1 MAKNKEL
8 TILEQLFRSRN
19 VYSILYN
26 IKTLNF
32 KESSKKIKQALPHPI
47 TKKTLFHASSLPKK
61 YSQLRNKRML
71 PFSENLGGE
80 LAWYIQSLSKYSKT
94 INEFIEIET
103 QFENHIL
110 LENYDLALLNLIKI
124 EDEICKSFWGLEN
137 LFSTT
142 QKIGGDLSNWE
153 LLKEINSKTDEY
165 YTLFFNANYSKKA
178 ESEMTLLQYKRGIEN
193 EMNSMSN
200 KDSEYILFKLG
211 YFFLNNYTQ
220 YAYIVNSE
228 SSSSIIDK
236 YSTLI
241 DLISDLSNS
250 DEHNELVEDVLNEL
264 DKIGIK
270 DKRLN
275 RLKELNNIKVDVEL
289 NDEIIKLID
298 SYSIGDFEEVISN
311 SNKLFIKYPESIEIY
326 EIYIKSIIE
335 SGTKFIS
342 SNSSAFIDIILKN
355 LFSIYTRDSEYYTSR
370 ENLLKIYLT
379 YPRLNFFKKLLS
391 LVSSLTGIQSNKN
404 VLSNNFYVYS
414 CNSNPSIILSKL
426 ILKDYF
432 KEIPSITNHISH
444 KINYSIA
451 TGDFSSLNS
460 IKLPENKLEIYKARS
475 SFINENYSDCLLLLE
490 KLYSQKNLKSYVEEE
505 TIYLLF
511 CSYIL
516 EKKYDEAVKIMVD
529 SNFKNKYFIERLNGD
544 NLYNI
549 IVQNGYNVI
558 PSIDLPILFYINNA
572 TSYQKYVSLEIYLNS
587 IEVEKPSEIL
597 IDNFSE
603 KEIEKYLFILSEICD
618 LKVLN
623 YFYSV
628 YIDDNEVIE
637 ERKEILRKLI
647 LIDKSKSNIYLDEL
661 ASITQKEKIK
671 SIIQV
676 VNDGKIRLN
685 FTRIK
690 DNKDINLENNFNRFV
705 KFREFSKNNNLSV
718 VDTQLLFENYLS
730 EITTDS
736 TKLQDASFVSFKGVY
751 FEVIEHFL
759 FSEEHGLDG
768 DISTRIRHGVLEN
781 QLRKIFLN
789 TNLIA
794 LKNKYGKYED
804 IIYWNEYGENEGYL
818 KEVILQF
825 QDVLKN
831 FSKSIDDKIDFI
843 VNEQMQ
849 IFSNRYNKK
858 KQGLFNYYYTDEY
871 LWILYK
877 ETTEN
882 VENYDDFLNFSF
894 EMIKEHTDSLLFN
907 IRDYFRFN
915 LNSEFNGFMEEL
927 ESEVKNIFPHQA
939 DIFSELYQVINNTK
953 VLIQRELD
961 LISEWFKVSNPVLD
975 TSLDLKTIIETSVES
990 INLIQAKYKIKADIF
1005 ITNEMILQ
1013 RFDYYIVI
1021 FGILLENIIRHSGNE
1036 QPEICVDI
1044 FADSEIVNINNN
1056 NLYHLKLK
1064 VSNEFCNIDNDKL
1077 SNTFKKIKE
1086 NWATKLDKV
1095 SIEGGSG
1102 FQKINRILKYDIKSY
1117 DSNFDYTIKDNFL
1130 TISIDIF
1137 AFYKEFEDE

>member
-1 MAKNKEL
+1 MSKKRQL
-8 TILEQLFRSRN
+8 TVLEQLFRTTN
-19 VYSILYN
+19 IYAVLYN
-26 IKTLNF
+26 LKTLNF
-32 KESSKKIKQALPHPI
+32 KDSSKKIKQALLHPV
-47 TKKTLFHASSLPKK
+47 TAKTLFHESSLPQS
-61 YSQLRNKRML
+61 YSQLRNKKGL
-71 PFSENLGGE
+71 PFSENLSGE
-80 LAWYIQSLSKYSKT
+80 LAWYIQSLSKYSDL
-94 INEFIEIET
+94 INKFIEIEI
-103 QFENHIL
+103 QFENNII
-110 LENYDLALLNLIKI
+110 LENYDLALINLNKI
-124 EDEICKSFWGLEN
+124 ENEICKSFWGLEN

-142 QKIGGDLSNWE
+142 EKIGGDVSNWE
-153 LLKEINSKTDEY
+153 LLKDVNSKTDEY

-193 EMNSMSN
+193 EMNSMSS

-211 YFFLNNYTQ
+211 YFFLTNYTQ

-228 SSSSIIDK
+228 NSSSIIDK

-250 DEHNELVEDVLNEL
+250 EDHIELVADVLNEL
-264 DKIGIK
+264 EKIGIK

-275 RLKELNNIKVDVEL
+275 RLKELNNIKVDLEL
-289 NDEIIKLID
+289 EDEIIKLID
-298 SYSIGDFEEVISN
+298 SYSIGNYNEVIAKS
-311 SNKLFIKYPESIEIY
+311 KEIFIKYPQSIEIY
-326 EIYIKSIIE
+326 DIYIKSIIE
-335 SGTKFIS
+335 SG
-342 SNSSAFIDIILKN
+342 SNLITSDTPTFSEKILKN
-355 LFSIYTRDSEYYTSR
+355 LLSIYTRDSEYYTSR
-370 ENLLKIYLT
+370 EKLLKIYLT

-391 LVSSLTGIQSNKN
+391 LVSNLTGIHSSKN

-414 CNSNPSIILSKL
+414 SYSNPSIILTKL
-426 ILKDYF
+426 VLKDYF
-432 KEIPSITNHISH
+432 KDEANITNHISH
-444 KINYSIA
+444 KINYSIT
-451 TGDFSSLNS
+451 TGDFSSLIS
-460 IKLPENKLEIYKARS
+460 VQLPENKLEIYKARS
-475 SFINENYSDCLLLLE
+475 CYINKEYSKCIILLE
-490 KLYSQKNLKSYVEEE
+490 ELYFLKKLKSYVEEE

-511 CSYIL
+511 RSYIF
-516 EKKYDEAVKIMVD
+516 EEQYDNAVKIMVD
-529 SNFKNKYFIERLNGD
+529 SYFKNKFFIERIDGD
-544 NLYNI
+544 KLYNTI
-549 IVQNGYNVI
+549 IQNGYNVT
-558 PSIDLPILFYINNA
+558 PSNDLPILFHINNA

-587 IEVEKPSEIL
+587 IAVDKPSQIF
-597 IDNFSE
+597 INNFSAGE
-603 KEIEKYLFILSEICD
+603 KEKYLFVLSEICD

-628 YIDDNEVIE
+628 YINDIEVIE

-647 LIDKSKSNIYLDEL
+647 LIDKSKSNIYLEEL
-661 ASITQKEKIK
+661 ASITQREKIR

-685 FTRIK
+685 FSRIK

-705 KFREFSKNNNLSV
+705 KFREFSKNNNLAV

-794 LKNKYGKYED
+794 LKNNNGKYED
-804 IIYWNEYGENEGYL
+804 ICYWNEYGDNEGYL
-818 KEVILQF
+818 KEVISQF

-849 IFSNRYNKK
+849 IFSNRFNKK
-858 KQGLFNYYYTDEY
+858 NKGLFNYFFTDEY
-871 LWILYK
+871 LWILFK

-894 EMIKEHTDSLLFN
+894 EMIKEHTSNLLFD
-907 IRDYFRFN
+907 IRDYFRIN
-915 LNSEFNGFMEEL
+915 LNNEFNGFMEEL
-927 ESEVKNIFPHQA
+927 ESEVKKIFPHQA

-953 VLIQRELD
+953 ILIQRELD
-961 LISEWFKVSNPVLD
+961 LISEWFKVSNPLLD

-990 INLIQAKYKIKADIF
+990 INLIQAKYRIKADIF

-1056 NLYHLKLK
+1056 DLYHLKLK
-1064 VSNEFCNIDNDKL
+1064 VSNEFDNIDTIKL
-1077 SNTFKKIKE
+1077 DNTFKKIKE

-1117 DSNFDYTIKDNFL
+1117 DSNFDYAIKDNLL
-1130 TISIDIF
+1130 TISINIF